1 MELPNKYET
10 ILLKKQAGITT
21 LILNRPEKYNAIN
34 RFMSYELLDALT
46 AISNDKDNRVLV
58 ITGAGKAF
66 CSGADVQDLSS
77 ETTAIEARIWTQ
89 FASKIM
95 LLMVDLEVPIIAKVN
110 GIAMGVGCSLALNSD
125 MVIASDNARFSLIF
139 SQVGLIG
146 DGGSLFNVPRLVG
159 PMKAKE
165 LYFTARLVHAEEAER
180 IGLINK
186 VVAGQDLDAEVNNLC
201 AKLASGPAVAYGIA
215 KKIINKGLN
224 MDLASV
230 LEFEA
235 MGQALVSTT
244 EDVKEATNAFL
255 NKRPTKFK
263 GK

>member
-1 MELPNKYET
+1 MKPKNKYET
-10 ILLKKQAGITT
+10 IFLKKEAGITT
-21 LILNRPEKYNAIN
+21 LTLNRPEKYNAIS
-34 RFMSYELLDALT
+34 RLMTCELLDALT

-66 CSGADVQDLSS
+66 CAGADAEDLGS
-77 ETTAIEARIWTQ
+77 ERTTLEARIWTQ
-89 FASKIM
+89 HTSKLM
-95 LLMVDLEVPIIAKVN
+95 LLMADLEAPVIAKVN
-110 GIAMGVGCSLALNSD
+110 GVAVGVGCSLALNSD
-125 MVIASDNARFSLIF
+125 MVIASDTARFSLIF

-146 DGGSLFNVPRLVG
+146 DGGSLFNMPRLVG

-165 LYFTARLVHAEEAER
+165 LYFTGRLVSAQEAEA

-186 VVAGQDLDAEVNNLC
+186 VVTAQDLDAEVSNLC
-201 AKLASGPAVAYGIA
+201 AKLASGPTVAYGIA

-230 LEFEA
+230 LELEA
-235 MGQALVSTT
+235 MGQAVASTT
-244 EDVKEATNAFL
+244 EDFKEAAKALL
-255 NKRPTKFK
+255 NKRPPRFK